1 MARGIESVRARFRAV
16 RFTRPNVRSAAAA
29 VGKSLLGLVYPPQCV
44 LCSVDLPAAHD
55 GLMLCAGCRENLS
68 PPVVG
73 WCGRCGAP
81 LNIVAAAADEC
92 SLCAGQVFAWERTV
106 ALGRYQGELGAAVRR
121 TKTAKA
127 SAVTM
132 ALAGLLVH
140 QRGDVL
146 RQLQT
151 AAVVP
156 MPMHWARRV
165 RRGINGP
172 ELIAE
177 TVAQRLGLPLVN
189 QCLQRTQLT
198 RLQTELSP
206 TERQVNQRNS
216 FRVRRVHR
224 VKGKRILLI
233 DDVLTTGATA
243 NVAAK
248 ALLKAGA
255 TTIFVAAL
263 ARGIGDDGV

>member
-1 MARGIESVRARFRAV
+1 MVRGIESVRARFRAV
-16 RFTRPNVRSAAAA
+16 KFTRPNVGIAAAE
-29 VGKSLLGLVYPPQCV
+29 VGKSLLRLVYPPQCV
-44 LCSVDLPAAHD
+44 LCSVDLPTAHD
-55 GLMLCAGCRENLS
+55 GLMLCAGCRERLS
-68 PPVVG
+68 PPVAG

-81 LNIVAAAADEC
+81 LNTVAAASDEC
-92 SLCAGQVFAWERTV
+92 PLCVGQSFAWERTV

-121 TKTAKA
+121 TKTAKG

-151 AAVVP
+151 EAVVP

-177 TVAQRLGLPLVN
+177 TRGA
-189 QCLQRTQLT
+189 
-198 RLQTELSP
+198 
-206 TERQVNQRNS
+206 
-216 FRVRRVHR
+216 
-224 VKGKRILLI
+224 K
-233 DDVLTTGATA
+233 TGSAPWS
-243 NVAAK
+243 NK
-248 ALLKAGA
+248 A
-255 TTIFVAAL
+255 
-263 ARGIGDDGV
+263 

>member
-1 MARGIESVRARFRAV
+1 MVRGIESVRARFRAV
-16 RFTRPNVRSAAAA
+16 KFTRPNVGIAAAE
-29 VGKSLLGLVYPPQCV
+29 VGKSLLRLVYPPQCV

-55 GLMLCAGCRENLS
+55 GLMLCVGCRECLS
-68 PPVVG
+68 PPVAG

-81 LNIVAAAADEC
+81 LNTVAAASDQC
-92 SLCAGQVFAWERTV
+92 PLCVGQSFAWERVV
-106 ALGRYQGELGAAVRR
+106 ALGRYQGELGSAVRR
-121 TKTAKA
+121 TKTAKG

-132 ALAGLLVH
+132 ALASLLVH

-146 RQLQT
+146 RLLQT
-151 AAVVP
+151 EAVVP

-177 TVAQRLGLPLVN
+177 ILARKLGLPLVKQN
-189 QCLQRTQLT
+189 LKRTQLT

-206 TERQVNQRNS
+206 TERQINQRNS

-224 VKGKRILLI
+224 VKGKRILLV

-243 NVAAK
+243 SAAAK
-248 ALLKAGA
+248 ALIKAGA
-255 TTIFVAAL
+255 TAVFVAAS

>member
-1 MARGIESVRARFRAV
+1 MVRGIESVRV
-16 RFTRPNVRSAAAA
+16 RFQAVKFTKPNVRSAAAA
-29 VGKSLLGLVYPPQCV
+29 VSKSLLGLVYPPQCV
-44 LCSVDLPAAHD
+44 LCSVDLPATHD
-55 GLMLCAGCRENLS
+55 GLMFCVGCRENLS
-68 PPVVG
+68 PPVAG

-81 LNIVAAAADEC
+81 LNTVAAAADEC
-92 SLCAGQVFAWERTV
+92 SLCAGDVFAWERTV
-106 ALGRYQGELGAAVRR
+106 ALGRYQGELGSAVRR
-121 TKTAKA
+121 TKSGKA

-132 ALAGLLVH
+132 ALAGLLV
-140 QRGDVL
+140 QNRGDVL

-151 AAVVP
+151 EAVVP

-177 TVAQRLGLPLVN
+177 IVARKLGLPLVK
-189 QCLQRTQLT
+189 QSLKRTQLT

-224 VKGKRILLI
+224 VKGKRILLV

-243 NVAAK
+243 SAAAK
-248 ALLKAGA
+248 ALIKGGA
-255 TTIFVAAL
+255 TAVLVAAL

>member
-1 MARGIESVRARFRAV
+1 MARAIETVGARFRAAK
-16 RFTRPNVRSAAAA
+16 FTRPNVRSAAAA
-29 VGKSLLGLVYPPQCV
+29 VSKSLLGLIYPPQCV
-44 LCSVDLPAAHD
+44 LCNVDLAAAND
-55 GLMLCAGCRENLS
+55 GLMLCVGCRECLS
-68 PPVVG
+68 PPVVA

-81 LNIVAAAADEC
+81 LNIVAAASDEC
-92 SLCAGQVFAWERTV
+92 PLCVGQSFAWKRTV
-106 ALGRYQGELGAAVRR
+106 ALGRYQGELGSAVRR
-121 TKTAKA
+121 TKSAKA

-151 AAVVP
+151 EAVVP

-165 RRGINGP
+165 RRRINGP

-177 TVAQRLGLPLVN
+177 TLARKLSLPLVSKS
-189 QCLQRTQLT
+189 LKRTQLT

-224 VKGKRILLI
+224 VKGKCILLV

-243 NVAAK
+243 GAAAK
-248 ALLKAGA
+248 ALIKAGA
-255 TTIFVAAL
+255 TAVYVAAL
-263 ARGIGDDGV
+263 ARGIGGDGV